1 MPLHHQHVTGWDLRH
16 WWPMLM
22 LTFSFAYMVSFSAA
36 IWTSM
41 KYLTKNLNRNPG
53 WITGSFHI
61 EKEIQR
67 TQPKFLLFLN
77 VHGFT
82 FWGVSLKFL
91 ILWQEQCGSMRS
103 NCLYNT
109 QWSFISIHPQNN
121 TRWSFISIHPQK
133 TDPLIWL
140 FSNHLVLLF
149 SKNGTMLQL
158 ARTMKHHIIKM
169 VV

>member
-1 MPLHHQHVTGWDLRH
+1 MTKFWWNLDAFTPSTCDWLRH
-16 WWPMLM
+16 WWQMLR
-22 LTFSFAYMVSFSAA
+22 LIFSFAYKVSFSAV

-41 KYLTKNLNRNPG
+41 KYLKKNLNRNPG

-67 TQPKFLLFLN
+67 TKPKFLLFLN

-103 NCLYNT
+103 NCLY
-109 QWSFISIHPQNN
+109 N

-158 ARTMKHHIIKM
+158 ARTMKNHIIKKKI
-169 VV
+169 VCTVEF